1 MGETMEKMIE
11 EIIGWLVAAKEKILH
26 AQNDQLTVAE
36 KTNRKD
42 LVTNMDREIQAFL
55 INKIHS
61 AYPQAKILAEEE
73 GYNNLSDLSGQ
84 VFIIDP
90 IDGTLNFV
98 VQGENFCIMLA
109 YYEDGV
115 GQLGF
120 IYDVMRDE
128 LYWGGKT
135 IGVYKND
142 VKLPQP
148 QDLPLDKGLIAIN
161 SYLFGHDRFN
171 IHAIGEQ
178 SIGVRMCGCAGL
190 ELIAMLKGNHI
201 GYISNL
207 SPWDYAAGNVLL
219 EEFGMRYSGFS
230 GAPLTFSGREYY
242 LAATPTAY
250 ETILDMLQ
258 LD

>member
-1 MGETMEKMIE
+1 MGETMGKMIE
-11 EIIGWLVAAKEKILH
+11 EIISWLIAAKEKIIL
-26 AQNDQLTVAE
+26 AQNEQLMIDE

-55 INKIHS
+55 IEKIHS
-61 AYPQAKILAEEE
+61 AYPQAKVLAEEE
-73 GYNNLSDLSGQ
+73 GYSDLPDLSGQ

-109 YYEDGV
+109 YYEDGI

-128 LYWGGKT
+128 LYWGGKE

-142 VKLPQP
+142 IKLPQP
-148 QDLPLDKGLIAIN
+148 KDLPLEKGLVAIN

-219 EEFGMRYSGFS
+219 DVFGMKYSGFS
-230 GAPLTFSGREYY
+230 GDPLTFHGREYY

-250 ETILDMLQ
+250 ETILEMLEFE
-258 LD
+258 